1 MTKGTNHQESATALQ
16 AFRAVLWSFLGIR
29 SKEGHQADISRL
41 SMSKIIIFGVLGAV
55 LFVMS
60 LLLLVYF
67 VTR

>member
-1 MTKGTNHQESATALQ
+1 MTKGTDNHGSATAFQ
-16 AFRAVLWSFLGIR
+16 TFRAVLWSFLGIR

-41 SMSKIIIFGVLGAV
+41 SMSKIIIFGILGAV

-60 LLLLVYF
+60 LLILVYF